1 MSPPDPYSPSYE
13 PLFLALAAV
22 AGGLYWRAAR
32 RERVPRW
39 RIVAFGTGL
48 ILIAGSLNS
57 PLETI
62 AAHYLVL
69 VHLLQNVVIAD
80 WAPPLLLL
88 GLTPSMRAAIARRG
102 GRPPPP
108 RGGARVAL
116 PVWLVGWYVI
126 HLAAI
131 YEAALRNPWL
141 LNLEHAALIAIG
153 LVFWWPVI
161 SDVPRAASTA
171 LRIGYLFAGFVGSV
185 FLGLALTF
193 AGSAFYDAYEHAPR
207 LWGLAPVE
215 DQNLGGVLMT
225 AEQALIFLGAI
236 AFFVLRLL
244 REEQEKECALGEP

>member
-69 VHLLQNVVIAD
+69 VHLLQNGVSAD
-80 WAPPLLLL
+80 GAPPRLVR
-88 GLTPSMRAAIARRG
+88 GLTPSWRGAFAGGG
-102 GRPPPP
+102 GRPLALLGRP
-108 RGGARVAL
+108 RVAL